1 MVGIYKITNPKGKI
15 YIGQSININ
24 KRKSAYKCIDKRI
37 MGPKIYNSIQKYGW
51 ENHTFEIIE
60 ECLVNEL
67 FEKESYW
74 KITTLESQGGEWNKV
89 LFCNLYDIGS
99 FGPLSDHVKN
109 KIKGQKRTKETKQ
122 KMRESKLGKPSNFQN
137 HTHSVLT
144 KQKMRES
151 KLGKPSNNK
160 KRKISQYDLN
170 GNFLKTWD
178 SLKEIS
184 LTLNLSHNSIHR
196 CCQKKQKKAFNYIW
210 KYKIL

>member
-1 MVGIYKITNPKGKI
+1 MIGIYKITNPKGKI

-51 ENHTFEIIE
+51 ENHVFEIIE
-60 ECLVNEL
+60 ECLIDEL
-67 FEKESYW
+67 FERESYW
-74 KITTLESQGGEWNKV
+74 KTTILESQEGEWNKV

-109 KIKGQKRTKETKQ
+109 KIRGQKRTEETKQ

-170 GNFLKTWD
+170 GDFLKTWD

-184 LTLNLSHNSIHR
+184 LTLNLSPNSINR
-196 CCQKKQKKAFNYIW
+196 CCQEKQKKAFNYIW
-210 KYKIL
+210 KYKE

>member
-24 KRKSAYKCIDKRI
+24 KRKYAYKCIDKRI

-51 ENHTFEIIE
+51 KNHVFELIE
-60 ECLVNEL
+60 ECLVDKL
-67 FEKESYW
+67 FERETHW
-74 KITTLESQGGEWNKV
+74 KIITLESQEWEWNKV

-109 KIKGQKRTKETKQ
+109 KIRGQKRTE
-122 KMRESKLGKPSNFQN
+122 E
-137 HTHSVLT
+137 T

-160 KRKISQYDLN
+160 KKKISQYDLN
-170 GNFLKTWD
+170 GDFLKTWD

-184 LTLNLSHNSIHR
+184 LTLNLSHNSINR
-196 CCQKKQKKAFNYIW
+196 CCQEKQKKAFNYIW
-210 KYKIL
+210 KYKE